1 MVKSFRR
8 MILATTAA
16 VALLAA
22 GEASAVSLKDSIAI
36 SIDANPEI
44 GQAIENREAIQF
56 ELRQAAG
63 LYLPSVDVEGS
74 VGARRLNSPG
84 RRALGIDDDTLYP
97 ADIGVTATQNIFD
110 GYERRGELERQA
122 ARVDGA
128 SFRVLERSEF
138 IALQVTREYFEI
150 LLQHRIIASTR
161 QNVAF
166 HRQILGDISA
176 GESSGSL
183 TAADRQQAQE
193 RLFAARAQLKQAE
206 EDLASA
212 KIRFN
217 HIVGVPVG
225 TATLPPSV
233 AHALPRSLQDGIGTA
248 RKNNPRIK
256 IATADIDAAAALV
269 KKARAGYYPKLFLE
283 GRASTGSDVDGV
295 EGHTDDLQGRV
306 VMKWNI
312 FRGGIDVA
320 NEQEQIRRTSEERLK
335 LHQVHRFVEEAVRIS
350 WERKHRQ
357 RELAGI
363 YGQQLNTNI
372 QLVSSYRQ
380 QFNVGQ
386 RSLLD
391 VLDAQNSRFNSA
403 VLRDTAVYTS
413 RFADW
418 RLLAAT
424 GTLLDTLGLSAP
436 EQDVAIAREE
446 VGVPATP
453 PAETYR
459 RTKPA
464 DGAPL
469 DLLKVLSPGN

>member
-1 MVKSFRR
+1 MLF
-8 MILATTAA
+8 ATAA
-16 VALLAA
+16 AAALLAA
-22 GEASAVSLKDSIAI
+22 GEASAISLKDSIAI
-36 SIDANPEI
+36 SIDANPQI
-44 GQAIENREAIQF
+44 GEAIENREAIQF

-63 LYLPSVDVEGS
+63 LFLPSVDLEASAGI
-74 VGARRLNSPG
+74 RQLNSPG
-84 RRALGIDDDTLYP
+84 RRVLGIDDDTLYP
-97 ADIGVTATQNIFD
+97 TDVEIRATQNIFD

-166 HRQILGDISA
+166 HRQILGDIRA

-183 TAADRQQAQE
+183 TAADRQQAEE

-217 HIVGVPVG
+217 NLVGVPVG
-225 TATLPPSV
+225 TASLPPSIS
-233 AHALPRSLQDGIGTA
+233 HALPRGLQDAIGTA
-248 RKNNPRIK
+248 RKNNPRLK

-269 KKARAGYYPKLFLE
+269 KKARAGFYPKFFLE
-283 GRASTGSDVDGV
+283 GRARSGYDIDGV
-295 EGHTDDLQGRV
+295 ETHTDDLEGRV
-306 VMKWNI
+306 VMKWNL
-312 FRGGIDVA
+312 FRGGIDEA
-320 NEQEQIRRTSEERLK
+320 NVQEQVRWTSEARMK
-335 LHQVHRFVEEAVRIS
+335 LHQVHREVEEAVRIS

-357 RELAGI
+357 RELAGL
-363 YGQQLNTNI
+363 YSQQLNTNV

-380 QFNVGQ
+380 QFGVGQ

-403 VLRDTAVYTS
+403 VLRDTAVYAS

-424 GTLLDTLGLSAP
+424 GTLLDTLSLAAP
-436 EQDVAIAREE
+436 EQAVAIAREE
-446 VGVPATP
+446 VGVPPTP

-469 DLLKVLSPGN
+469 DLLKVLSADN

>member
-1 MVKSFRR
+1 

-16 VALLAA
+16 AALLAA

-74 VGARRLNSPG
+74 AGARRLNSPS

-97 ADIGVTATQNIFD
+97 VDIGVTATQNIFD

-150 LLQHRIIASTR
+150 LLQHRIIANIR

-217 HIVGVPVG
+217 KLVGVPVG
-225 TATLPPSV
+225 SAALPPAIS
-233 AHALPRSLQDGIGTA
+233 HALPRGLQDAIGTA

-283 GRASTGSDVDGV
+283 GRARTGNDIDGA

-312 FRGGIDVA
+312 FRGGIDAA
-320 NEQEQIRRTSEERLK
+320 NEQEQIRRTSEERLQ
-335 LHQVHRFVEEAVRIS
+335 LHQVHREVEEAVRIS

-363 YGQQLNTNI
+363 YGQQLNTNK

-380 QFNVGQ
+380 QFGVGQ

-403 VLRDTAVYTS
+403 VLRDTAVYAS

-436 EQDVAIAREE
+436 EQAVAIAREE